1 MIPYGKQTIDQ
12 ADIDAVVETLNS
24 PLITQGHKVPEF
36 ELKISNI
43 EKSKHSVALNSAT
56 SALHAACYALGL
68 KSGDYLW
75 TSPISFVASANCGV
89 YCGSK
94 IDFVD
99 IDPSTFN
106 ICTKELKIKL
116 EIAAMENKL
125 PKILVVV
132 HLAGTSANMKEI
144 HHLCRKY
151 SVSIIED
158 ASHAI
163 GGKYHDEYIGN
174 CKFSDVTVFSFH
186 PVKIIT
192 TAEGGL
198 CTTNSKKLFKK
209 IESFRSHGIVRNK
222 DEMRNSYHGP
232 WYYEQQDIGYNY
244 RLTDIQAAL
253 GLSQLNKLEY
263 FVNKRNEICKD
274 YENEFKDSNINFQ
287 NVPSE
292 CYSSR
297 HLFIIQVPEVK
308 HEKIFNG
315 LRNKNI
321 GVNIHY
327 IPIHLQP
334 FYSEMG
340 FRKGDFINSET
351 YYSKAI
357 SLPVYPLLS
366 NQEQEFVIDSVRNYC
381 ENCYYSCK
389 RRKQKN

>member
-36 ELKISNI
+36 ELKISKI
-43 EKSKHSVALNSAT
+43 VKSKYSVALNSAT

-68 KSGDYLW
+68 KSGVYLW
-75 TSPISFVASANCGV
+75 TSPNSFVASANCGV

-209 IESFRSHGIVRNK
+209 IESFRSHGIGRNK

-232 WYYEQQDIGYNY
+232 WYYEQQELGYNY

-366 NQEQEFVIDSVRNYC
+366 NQEQEFVIDSVR
-381 ENCYYSCK
+381 ELL
-389 RRKQKN
+389 

>member
-1 MIPYGKQTIDQ
+1 
-12 ADIDAVVETLNS
+12 
-24 PLITQGHKVPEF
+24 
-36 ELKISNI
+36 
-43 EKSKHSVALNSAT
+43 
-56 SALHAACYALGL
+56 
-68 KSGDYLW
+68 
-75 TSPISFVASANCGV
+75 
-89 YCGSK
+89 
-94 IDFVD
+94 
-99 IDPSTFN
+99 
-106 ICTKELKIKL
+106 
-116 EIAAMENKL
+116 
-125 PKILVVV
+125 
-132 HLAGTSANMKEI
+132 
-144 HHLCRKY
+144 
-151 SVSIIED
+151 
-158 ASHAI
+158 
-163 GGKYHDEYIGN
+163 
-174 CKFSDVTVFSFH
+174 
-186 PVKIIT
+186 
-192 TAEGGL
+192 
-198 CTTNSKKLFKK
+198 
-209 IESFRSHGIVRNK
+209 
-222 DEMRNSYHGP
+222 MRNSYHGP

-366 NQEQEFVIDSVRNYC
+366 NQEQEFVIDSVR
-381 ENCYYSCK
+381 ELL
-389 RRKQKN
+389 

>member
-1 MIPYGKQTIDQ
+1 
-12 ADIDAVVETLNS
+12 
-24 PLITQGHKVPEF
+24 
-36 ELKISNI
+36 
-43 EKSKHSVALNSAT
+43 
-56 SALHAACYALGL
+56 
-68 KSGDYLW
+68 
-75 TSPISFVASANCGV
+75 
-89 YCGSK
+89 
-94 IDFVD
+94 
-99 IDPSTFN
+99 
-106 ICTKELKIKL
+106 
-116 EIAAMENKL
+116 MENKL

-132 HLAGTSANMKEI
+132 HLAGTSQIWKD

-198 CTTNSKKLFKK
+198 CTTNSKSFSK
-209 IESFRSHGIVRNK
+209 IESFSHGIVRNK

-321 GVNIHY
+321 
-327 IPIHLQP
+327 
-334 FYSEMG
+334 E
-340 FRKGDFINSET
+340 
-351 YYSKAI
+351 
-357 SLPVYPLLS
+357 
-366 NQEQEFVIDSVRNYC
+366 
-381 ENCYYSCK
+381 
-389 RRKQKN
+389 

>member
-36 ELKISNI
+36 ELKISKI
-43 EKSKHSVALNSAT
+43 VKSKYSVALNSAT

-68 KSGDYLW
+68 KVEIIYGPRRSLLRLLQ
-75 TSPISFVASANCGV
+75 IAGV

-366 NQEQEFVIDSVRNYC
+366 NQEQEFVIDSVR
-381 ENCYYSCK
+381 ELL
-389 RRKQKN
+389 

>member
-36 ELKISNI
+36 ELKISKI
-43 EKSKHSVALNSAT
+43 VKSKYSVALNSAT

-68 KSGDYLW
+68 KVEIIYGPRRSLLLLLQIAVFIVALRLILW
-75 TSPISFVASANCGV
+75 ILIHQLLIFAQR
-89 YCGSK
+89 
-94 IDFVD
+94 
-99 IDPSTFN
+99 
-106 ICTKELKIKL
+106 LKIKL

-209 IESFRSHGIVRNK
+209 IESFRSLAVVRNK

-366 NQEQEFVIDSVRNYC
+366 NQEQEFVIDSVR
-381 ENCYYSCK
+381 ELL
-389 RRKQKN
+389 